1 MTSVDL
7 RYDETRLSVTLPF
20 KNVDILLPKEQT
32 AHEDADILIKEALAH
47 PFFQNNFQKKNPDYR
62 NKRIVIAIND
72 QTRPLPHHIL
82 LPNLLDHLIEHG
94 ADPEKI
100 QFIIATG
107 THRKLSTDEISQ
119 VLPGE
124 LHQTYHY
131 SCHDCDASDELTYL
145 GDTPRK
151 TPVYINRVFYQA
163 DVKILVGNIEPHH
176 FMGFSG
182 GYKTA
187 SIGLT
192 GRKTIEAN
200 HAMLPHPKAK
210 LGHFYDNPMRIDVED
225 IGRML
230 KVDYALNIVMNDKKE
245 ILHALWGD
253 PHTVIEAGIPLAM
266 AGSRIDKKESA
277 CRYDLVIASAGGY
290 PKDINLYQAQK
301 AITNACLF
309 SKEGGI
315 IILVAGCRDGA
326 GNKKFVE
333 YVKKQSSWKAILEDF
348 PKHPFEIGPHKAYQL
363 ALQARDHYI
372 ILVSKIKA
380 KEAVNY
386 LVSPA
391 EDIEEALRLAA
402 LHLNNNCRVAVLPF
416 ATHSIPDMEGNT

>member
-1 MTSVDL
+1 MMNVDL
-7 RYDETRLSVTLPF
+7 RYDETSLTVTLPF
-20 KNVDILLPKEQT
+20 KNVDILLPKEQI
-32 AHEDADILIKEALAH
+32 AAKDVDFLIQKAFER
-47 PFFQNNFQKKNPDYR
+47 PIFENNQREISPDFR
-62 NKRIVIAIND
+62 NKHIVIAIND

-82 LPNLLDHLIEHG
+82 LPNLLDYLKEHG
-94 ADPEKI
+94 ADHARI
-100 QFIIATG
+100 QFVIATG
-107 THRKLSTDEISQ
+107 THRKLNLEEIQQ
-119 VLPGE
+119 VLPASLYE
-124 LHQTYHY
+124 TYPY
-131 SCHDCDASDELTYL
+131 SCHDCDAADELIYL
-145 GDTPRK
+145 GDTPQK
-151 TPVYINRVFYQA
+151 TPVYINRTFYLA

-200 HAMLPHPKAK
+200 HAMLPHPRAK
-210 LGHFYDNPMRIDVED
+210 LGRFYDNPMRKDVED

-230 KVDYALNIVMNDKKE
+230 NVDYALNVVMNDKKE
-245 ILHALWGD
+245 ILHALWGH
-253 PHTVIEAGIPLAM
+253 PHAVIEAGIPLAL
-266 AGSRIDKKESA
+266 AGSRIEKKECE

-309 SKEGGI
+309 SKKSGV

-333 YVKKQSSWKAILEDF
+333 YVKKHSSWEAVLEDF

-372 ILVSKIKA
+372 ILVSEIEA
-380 KEAVNY
+380 KKAVNY
-386 LVSPA
+386 MVTPA
-391 EDIEEALRLAA
+391 GDLDEALKQAA
-402 LHLNNNCRVAVLPF
+402 LHLKDNCRVAVLPF
-416 ATHSIPDMEGNT
+416 ATHSIPDLEGNL